1 MIRVRYLSIFLSIT
15 VCVLRVHGQH
25 LQMDPRVHI
34 DTLANGLTYYILE
47 NNEPKNRVELRMVV
61 NAGSI
66 LEEDDQRGF
75 AHFVEHMLF
84 NGTARFPRQ
93 ELVSFFEQVGMRFG
107 ADLNAYT
114 SFDETVYMLEV
125 PTDSMQTVETGFA
138 VLRDWAEHATMSD
151 EEINAERGVILE
163 EWRRGRGAA
172 GRTRDQVIP
181 VILQGS
187 PYEMRLP
194 IGDTLS
200 IQEGHPDAVRKYYD
214 RWYRPDLMAIVVVG
228 DLSADTAE
236 GFVQEYFA
244 DWKQPASAHDR
255 PTFDVPLSKETV
267 FKVITDP
274 ELSAVQLEIMHR
286 RPAAPRYTQADYRR
300 YLVERLT
307 GGIFNRRLAEVARD
321 GTRSP
326 FLWGRLTTGSIVRP
340 LRTHSLAAQV
350 APDSITSGFRGFLEE
365 TARMLQHGFT
375 AGELDRQKRVLLRAY
390 ERAANDQENTPS
402 STYAGRLVNHFLN
415 NSPVMHAETQ
425 LLLVRDLMDQISL
438 EELHASIRKQLAPE
452 SRIVIVTLP
461 YVADLTPPTEDE
473 LALLLDDALSQ
484 NTAPLADQNTDRPL
498 IDEFPQGGRIVHE
511 SAIDTL
517 GIDILT
523 LDNGIR
529 VILKPTT
536 FRNNEILLSAFSPG
550 GSSLVGDDKYFAASV
565 APGLVGRS
573 GVGTFNQSELVR
585 KLSGQFVRVSPFIGD
600 YSEGFTGRS
609 TPEDLETLFQLIYL
623 YTISPRIDNSSLQ
636 SFKNSQLAQLEGR
649 INTPGAAFQ
658 DTLFTAFYPDNPR
671 YKLLSTDQINGLNAE
686 DALDIYLDR
695 FADMEDF
702 TFILV
707 GNLDSTLV
715 RELAAQYLGA
725 LPQTSREESW
735 RDTAPDLPEG
745 PVIRQVH
752 KGQEPQSQVA
762 IIFHGDYDY
771 TRSNRYILRA
781 LSDVLDIRLREE
793 LREKRSG
800 IYSAS
805 VQSGSTRLPDG
816 QFTLSIFFGCDPARA
831 EELTQAVFDD
841 IEQIQNGLDLTS
853 YMDRIKAQ
861 HLRSREVSLETNGYW
876 LDQIRFYFDNTN
888 EDYLDIYR
896 YEKLVDKLTAEDI
909 REAARSLLGEQY
921 VQVTLLPE

>member
-1 MIRVRYLSIFLSIT
+1 MIRVRCLLIFFSIA

-34 DTLANGLTYYILE
+34 DALANGLTYYILE
-47 NNEPKNRVELRMVV
+47 NNEPENRVQLRMVV

-93 ELVSFFEQVGMRFG
+93 ELISFFEQAGMRFG

-125 PTDSMQTVETGFA
+125 PTDSMQILETGFA
-138 VLRDWAEHATMSD
+138 VLRDWAENATMSD

-163 EWRRGRGAA
+163 EWRGGRGAA
-172 GRTRDQVIP
+172 GRTRDQIIP
-181 VILQGS
+181 ILLEGS
-187 PYEMRLP
+187 QYEVRRP

-200 IQEGHPDAVRKYYD
+200 IQEGLPDAVRRYYD

-228 DLSADTAE
+228 DLSADTAKE
-236 GFVQEYFA
+236 FIQEHFA
-244 DWKQPASAHDR
+244 DWEQPSSAHDR
-255 PTFDVPLSKETV
+255 PTFAVPLSKESV
-267 FKVITDP
+267 YKVITDP
-274 ELSAVQLEIMHR
+274 EISAVQLEIMHR

-307 GGIFNRRLAEVARD
+307 GGIFNRRLAEIARD

-350 APDSITSGFRGFLEE
+350 TPDSITSGFQGFLEE
-365 TARMLQHGFT
+365 TARILQHGFT
-375 AGELDRQKRVLLRAY
+375 AGELDRQKSVLLRAY

-402 STYAGRLVNHFLN
+402 SAYAARLVNHFLN
-415 NSPVMHAETQ
+415 KSPVIHAETQ
-425 LLLVRDLMDQISL
+425 LHLARDLMGRITL
-438 EELHASIRKQLAPE
+438 EELHASIREQLAPE
-452 SRIVIVTLP
+452 SRVMIVTLP
-461 YVADLTPPTEDE
+461 DVTDLTPPTEDE
-473 LALLLDDALSQ
+473 LAILLDDALSRK
-484 NTAPLADQNTDRPL
+484 TAPLADQSADRPL
-498 IDEFPQGGRIVHE
+498 IDELPHGGRIVHE

-517 GIDILT
+517 GIHILT
-523 LDNGIR
+523 LNNGIR

-550 GSSLVGDDKYFAASV
+550 GSSLIEDDKYFTASV

-585 KLSGQFVRVSPFIGD
+585 KLAGQLVRVSPFIGD
-600 YSEGFTGRS
+600 YSEGFRGRS

-623 YTISPRIDNSSLQ
+623 YATSPRIDNSSLQ

-671 YKLLSTDQINGLNAE
+671 YKLLSIDQINDLNAE

-695 FADMEDF
+695 FADMDDF

-715 RELAAQYLGA
+715 RDLAARYLGA

-745 PVIRQVH
+745 PVIRQMY
-752 KGQEPQSQVA
+752 KGQDPQSQVA
-762 IIFHGDYDY
+762 IIFHDDFDY

-816 QFTLSIFFGCDPARA
+816 QFTLSIFFGCDPARV

-841 IEQIQNGLDLTS
+841 IAQIQHDLNLTS
-853 YMDRIKAQ
+853 YLDRIKAQ
-861 HLRSREVSLETNGYW
+861 HLRSREVSLETNGFW
-876 LDQIRFYFDNTN
+876 LDQIQHYFDNTD

-896 YEKLVDKLTAEDI
+896 YEMLVDELTAEDI
-909 REAARSLLGEQY
+909 REAARSLLSERY

>member
-1 MIRVRYLSIFLSIT
+1 
-15 VCVLRVHGQH
+15 
-25 LQMDPRVHI
+25 
-34 DTLANGLTYYILE
+34 
-47 NNEPKNRVELRMVV
+47 
-61 NAGSI
+61 
-66 LEEDDQRGF
+66 
-75 AHFVEHMLF
+75 
-84 NGTARFPRQ
+84 
-93 ELVSFFEQVGMRFG
+93 MRFG

-125 PTDSMQTVETGFA
+125 PTDSMQILETGFA

-163 EWRRGRGAA
+163 EWRGGRGAA
-172 GRTRDQVIP
+172 GRTRDQIIP
-181 VILQGS
+181 ILLEGS
-187 PYEMRLP
+187 QYEVRRP

-200 IQEGHPDAVRKYYD
+200 IQEGLPDAVRRYYD

-228 DLSADTAE
+228 DLSADTAKRFIKE
-236 GFVQEYFA
+236 HFA
-244 DWKQPASAHDR
+244 DWEQPSSAHDR
-255 PTFDVPLSKETV
+255 PTFAVPLSKESV
-267 FKVITDP
+267 YKVITDP
-274 ELSAVQLEIMHR
+274 EISAVQLEIMHR

-307 GGIFNRRLAEVARD
+307 GGIFNRRLAEIARD

-350 APDSITSGFRGFLEE
+350 TPDSITSGFQGFLEE
-365 TARMLQHGFT
+365 TARILQHGFT
-375 AGELDRQKRVLLRAY
+375 AGELGRQKSVLLRAY

-402 STYAGRLVNHFLN
+402 STYAARLVNHFLN
-415 NSPVMHAETQ
+415 KSPVMHAETQ
-425 LLLVRDLMDQISL
+425 LHLARDLMGRITL
-438 EELHASIRKQLAPE
+438 EELHASIREQLAPE
-452 SRIVIVTLP
+452 SRVMIVTLP
-461 YVADLTPPTEDE
+461 DVTDLTPPTEDE
-473 LALLLDDALSQ
+473 LAILLDDALSRK
-484 NTAPLADQNTDRPL
+484 TAPLADQSADRPL
-498 IDEFPQGGRIVHE
+498 IDESPHGGRIVHE

-517 GIDILT
+517 GIHILT
-523 LDNGIR
+523 LNNGIR

-550 GSSLVGDDKYFAASV
+550 GSSLIEDEKYFVASV

-585 KLSGQFVRVSPFIGD
+585 KLAGQLVRVSPFIGD
-600 YSEGFTGRS
+600 YSEGFRGRS
-609 TPEDLETLFQLIYL
+609 TPEDIETLFQLIYL
-623 YTISPRIDNSSLQ
+623 YATSPRIDNSSLQ

-671 YKLLSTDQINGLNAE
+671 YKLLSIDQINDLNAE

-695 FADMEDF
+695 FADMDDF

-715 RELAAQYLGA
+715 RDLAARYLGA

-745 PVIRQVH
+745 PVIRQVY
-752 KGQEPQSQVA
+752 KGQDPQSQVA
-762 IIFHGDYDY
+762 IIFHDDFDY

-816 QFTLSIFFGCDPARA
+816 QFTLSIFFGCDPARV

-841 IEQIQNGLDLTS
+841 IAQIQRDLNLTS
-853 YMDRIKAQ
+853 YLDRIKAQ
-861 HLRSREVSLETNGYW
+861 HLRSREVSLETNGFW
-876 LDQIRFYFDNTN
+876 LDQIQHYFDNTD

-896 YEKLVDKLTAEDI
+896 YEMLVDELTAEDI
-909 REAARSLLGEQY
+909 REAARSLLSDQY

>member
-1 MIRVRYLSIFLSIT
+1 MIRVRCLLIFLSIA
-15 VCVLRVHGQH
+15 VSVLRVHGQH
-25 LQMDPRVHI
+25 LKMDPRVHI

-47 NNEPKNRVELRMVV
+47 NNEPENRVQLRMVV

-125 PTDSMQTVETGFA
+125 PTDSMQVVETGFA

-172 GRTRDQVIP
+172 GRTRDQIISV
-181 VILQGS
+181 LLEGS
-187 PYEMRLP
+187 QYEVRRP

-200 IQEGHPDAVRKYYD
+200 IQEGLPDAVRRYYH
-214 RWYRPDLMAIVVVG
+214 RWYRPDLMAIIVVG
-228 DLSADTAE
+228 DLSADTARE
-236 GFVQEYFA
+236 FIQEHFA
-244 DWKQPASAHDR
+244 DWEQPTSAHDR
-255 PTFDVPLSKETV
+255 PTFAVPLSRDSEY
-267 FKVITDP
+267 KVITDP
-274 ELSAVQLEIMHR
+274 EISAVQLEIMHR
-286 RPAAPRYTQADYRR
+286 RPAAPRFTQADYRR

-307 GGIFNRRLAEVARD
+307 GGIFNRRLAEIARD

-340 LRTHSLAAQV
+340 LRTHTLAAQV
-350 APDSITSGFRGFLEE
+350 TPDSITSGFRGFLEE
-365 TARMLQHGFT
+365 TARLLQHGFT
-375 AGELDRQKRVLLRAY
+375 AGELDRQKSVLLRAY

-402 STYAGRLVNHFLN
+402 STHAARLVNHFLN
-415 NSPVMHAETQ
+415 KSPVMHAETQ
-425 LLLVRDLMDQISL
+425 LRLVRDLIDRITL
-438 EELHASIRKQLAPE
+438 EELHASVREQLAPE
-452 SRIVIVTLP
+452 SRAMIVTLP
-461 YVADLTPPTEDE
+461 DVADLTPPTEDE
-473 LALLLDDALSQ
+473 LAILLDDALSRK
-484 NTAPLADQNTDRPL
+484 TAPLADRNTDRPL
-498 IDEFPQGGRIVHE
+498 IDELPHGGRIVHE

-517 GIDILT
+517 GIHILT
-523 LDNGIR
+523 LNNGIR
-529 VILKPTT
+529 VILKPTS

-550 GSSLVGDDKYFAASV
+550 GSSLIEDDKYFTASV

-600 YSEGFTGRS
+600 YSEGFRGRS
-609 TPEDLETLFQLIYL
+609 TSEDIETLFQLIYL
-623 YTISPRIDNSSLQ
+623 YATSPRIDNSSLQ

-649 INTPGAAFQ
+649 TNTPGAAFQ

-671 YKLLSTDQINGLNAE
+671 YKLLSIDQINDLNAE

-695 FADMEDF
+695 FADMDDF

-707 GNLDSTLV
+707 GNMDSTLV
-715 RELAAQYLGA
+715 RDLAAQYLGA

-735 RDTAPDLPEG
+735 RNTAADLPEG
-745 PVIRQVH
+745 PVIRQVYN
-752 KGQEPQSQVA
+752 GQDPQSQVA
-762 IIFHGDYDY
+762 IIFHDDFDY

-805 VQSGSTRLPDG
+805 VQPGSTRLPDG
-816 QFTLSIFFGCDPARA
+816 QFTLSIFFGCDPARV
-831 EELTQAVFDD
+831 EELIQAVFDD
-841 IEQIQNGLDLTS
+841 IAHIQHGLDLTS
-853 YMDRIKAQ
+853 YLDRIKAQ
-861 HLRSREVSLETNGYW
+861 HLRSREVSLETNGFW
-876 LDQIRFYFDNTN
+876 LDQIQFYFDSTN

-896 YEKLVDKLTAEDI
+896 YKALVDELTAEDI
-909 REAARSLLGEQY
+909 REAARSLLRDQY